1 MLAWSIYFA
10 AITKNVTILTNPK
23 REETEGEG
31 AGEDCVI
38 PNWWRFMFNAKQA
51 IIINYAPGCQSSA
64 LAIDIVPHRHTA
76 TTTTT
81 KTETEAET
89 TTSAITRETKVYKA
103 NTCLAFIS
111 FLEWAVAWL
120 RTDATSGERIW
131 LQLYEM
137 RFGKCSK
144 RRTNK
149 KMLPIQSQFAYGS
162 SRLHIRRVGRLI
174 CHGNCRSSSGSEW
187 KALKANRIAST

>member
-1 MLAWSIYFA
+1 
-10 AITKNVTILTNPK
+10 
-23 REETEGEG
+23 
-31 AGEDCVI
+31 
-38 PNWWRFMFNAKQA
+38 MFNAKQA

-111 FLEWAVAWL
+111 FWNELLPGWGQTQLVVKGFGCNSTKWDLASAANVE
-120 RTDATSGERIW
+120 RTR
-131 LQLYEM
+131 
-137 RFGKCSK
+137 
-144 RRTNK
+144 

-162 SRLHIRRVGRLI
+162 SRLHIRRVGHLI